1 MSRQVAIGGV
11 IGFAVTVLLMA
22 MCQKNEPAAPSSVGG
37 GPTRVD
43 TLVPVDVNQ
52 PSPRPR
58 PLEFKGPPAMVPA
71 AVRPL
76 NLEGFD
82 AGGR

>member
-22 MCQKNEPAAPSSVGG
+22 MCQKSEPAAPPAGG
-37 GPTRVD
+37 APRRVD

-52 PSPRPR
+52 PRPLPT
-58 PLEFKGPPAMVPA
+58 PLEFRGPPAMVPA